1 MKHLL
6 DLIVATDTANPEE
19 LPELY
24 KQIIASW
31 EQLNGKEQKT

>member
-1 MKHLL
+1 MSELL

-24 KQIIASW
+24 KEIIKSW
-31 EQLNGKEQKT
+31 EQLNK